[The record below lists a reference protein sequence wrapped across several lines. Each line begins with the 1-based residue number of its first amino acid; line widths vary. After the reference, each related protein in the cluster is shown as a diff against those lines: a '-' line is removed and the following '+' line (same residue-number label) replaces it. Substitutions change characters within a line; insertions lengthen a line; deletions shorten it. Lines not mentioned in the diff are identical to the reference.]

1 MQNTLT
7 RLNPDASVD
16 TVCEVLERDG
26 GVIIE
31 NLVDEETLKGLWEDL
46 NPALENWDY
55 GADDF
60 SGHRTKRLSSLFAR
74 TEHVATVALKE
85 QFLGAARRLIE
96 RPVPVWMGGRR
107 VELAP
112 NVQISATQVI
122 QIWPG
127 EGAQWLHR
135 DDMSHL
141 RVYPGPIGRVQL
153 MLAMS
158 DFTAENG
165 GTLVIPGSHTL
176 GDEEPPAK
184 DRAVSTEMP
193 AGSCLIWLGGTYH
206 AGGPNQSDAP
216 RTGLTISMIAGNMRQ
231 EENQYLAVPRE
242 KVLAYPEEVRRLLGY
257 DTCPPFLGWYESAD
271 PHLVLQQDTE
281 PAEGER

>member
-1 MQNTLT
+1 MESTLI
-7 RLNPDASVD
+7 RLSPRSSADEVS
-16 TVCEVLERDG
+16 EVLERDG
-26 GVIIE
+26 GLIVE
-31 NLVDEETLKGLWEDL
+31 DLVDEETLRGLWSDL
-46 NPALENWDY
+46 GPALEDWRY

-74 TEHVATVALKE
+74 TEHVAKVVLTP
-85 QFLGAARRLIE
+85 QFLGAARKLIE
-96 RPVPVWMGGRR
+96 RPVPVWMGGKR

-141 RVYPGPIGRVQL
+141 RTYPSRISRVQL

-165 GTLVIPGSHTL
+165 GTLVVPGSHTL
-176 GDEEPPAK
+176 GDEQPPAK
-184 DRAVSTEMP
+184 DRAVPVEMK
-193 AGSCLIWLGGTYH
+193 AGSCLLWLGGTYH
-206 AGGPNQSDAP
+206 GGGPNDSEAP
-216 RTGLTISMIAGNMRQ
+216 RTGLTVSLIAGNMRQ

-242 KVLAYPEEVRRLLGY
+242 KVKEFPEELQRLLGY
-257 DTCPPFLGWYESAD
+257 DTCPPFLGWYESSD
-271 PHLVLQQDTE
+271 PHLLLQQDARTDG
-281 PAEGER
+281 AGR